1 MSQIQYNDLKPWY
14 AKKDKQTQ
22 KNRKEIH
29 STLLDFIPLV
39 SIILSSVLCGSSLV
53 LALKQESFSLF
64 SFVLILFFL
73 GFFLLAAFLLI
84 YQIGSICSFLALKK
98 EDISFF
104 HLGVKY
110 LRREITQEEPRKG
123 IPAPEIALYQF
134 VQQVRAY
141 AMEKSYLKQMQEKN
155 IQPNQNLA
163 GIEPG
168 AILKRRWNDVFDS
181 LNEFEI
187 YLANDPKGI
196 IEKLIAKSPTQSMD
210 VSQIFRDVA
219 ETFDNTWRRKGIN
232 IEQAI
237 VTPLKAN
244 TNEALLRRLLVGP
257 WRTCVYFARRG
268 NGVIFSAKNVNGK
281 ITAHWESDGVAF
293 PQEFFQI
300 ATNMELSVN
309 ERIQREMELI
319 APDPN
324 SPNTLFAL
332 ISFITWLDLVH
343 AASGDYT
350 IKQGSSGFIIEL
362 RI

>member
-1 MSQIQYNDLKPWY
+1 MPHIQYNDLKPWY
-14 AKKDKQTQ
+14 AKKEKKSQVH
-22 KNRKEIH
+22 KREIK
-29 STLLDFIPLV
+29 SLQDLIPFV
-39 SIILSSVLCGSSLV
+39 SIMISSIMCG
-53 LALKQESFSLF
+53 ALFVFAIKQESFSFVSFLF
-64 SFVLILFFL
+64 LLSSFVFFVL
-73 GFFLLAAFLLI
+73 SVFLLLHQIGIICHFLL
-84 YQIGSICSFLALKK
+84 LKK
-98 EDISFF
+98 EEAPFF
-104 HLGVKY
+104 HLGIKY
-110 LRREITQEEPRKG
+110 LRHEIIQEEPRKG
-123 IPAPEIALYQF
+123 IPAPEIALHQF

-155 IQPNQNLA
+155 IPANQNLA

-196 IEKLIAKSPTQSMD
+196 IERLIAKSPTQNMD

-237 VTPLKAN
+237 VTPLRAN

-257 WRTCVYFARRG
+257 WRTCVYFAKRG
-268 NGVIFSAKNVNGK
+268 NGVIFSAKSVNGK
-281 ITAHWESDGVAF
+281 VTAHWESDGVTF

-300 ATNMELSVN
+300 ATNKELSVN
-309 ERIQREMELI
+309 ERIQQEMALI

-332 ISFITWLDLVH
+332 ISFITWIDLVH
-343 AASGDYT
+343 AAGADHT
-350 IKQGSSGFIIEL
+350 IKQGNSGFIIEL